1 MKEKGGS
8 HQFLSETEKQFLMKY
23 DIEVPTTLLKDEVL
37 AKQRV
42 IFAMDNESEIKKR
55 GIEDDGGG
63 GGEGHDHNDGG
74 GHDDIPPKQQLNR
87 MKSFYSF
94 PILQNTD
101 GSANPLDN
109 LNQFE
114 EEIHKKQGNGKEG
127 DDGGEEGADAGK
139 GVEGEGEGNEEEIE
153 YFNPTKQNI
162 IRKVVDF
169 SEENRKD
176 KDRLQALFTNK
187 TFLTETK
194 SFPVSM
200 FISKPD
206 IDDIDIDLDD
216 DPELLQLKLGIYI

>member
-37 AKQRV
+37 AKQRE
-42 IFAMDNESEIKKR
+42 IFSMDENEEKPGKDGDDYSQQTTPTQHSSRINSSYAPPRLQRFEGSTNLLEDLNLYENEINSEKK
-55 GIEDDGGG
+55 ED
-63 GGEGHDHNDGG
+63 
-74 GHDDIPPKQQLNR
+74 
-87 MKSFYSF
+87 
-94 PILQNTD
+94 
-101 GSANPLDN
+101 
-109 LNQFE
+109 
-114 EEIHKKQGNGKEG
+114 NGK
-127 DDGGEEGADAGK
+127 
-139 GVEGEGEGNEEEIE
+139 EGEGEGEGEGEEEEVE

-162 IRKVVDF
+162 IKKVVDF
-169 SEENRKD
+169 SMENKRD

-206 IDDIDIDLDD
+206 IDDIDIDIDD
-216 DPELLQLKLGIYI
+216 DPELLQLKLGMYNNSTIYY